1 MADEKAAPQTSEPA
15 QSMEDRVFDKLFGAE
30 EAEPAVEPAPQDA
43 APEADADDEL
53 ALLDDPE
60 SAQEATPAPEP
71 ELEIVYN
78 GTPEKLSREQAKKYA
93 QLGKHLEQRQEQ
105 FEQQWK
111 SVETYAQAVQQQVQ
125 AAPEVQEARS
135 LVTLYQRAIEGI
147 DMNALAQL
155 ARTDPAAYVERQ
167 SELAQLQ
174 YQHQQA
180 YQKAQQAQNKWQ
192 QASQYQAAQWA
203 QRQEEIIKSAIPQ
216 WRDPA
221 KRASDETAIDS
232 AMREIGYTAQEVAA
246 VKDARAKHLMHLAT
260 KYLALQKA
268 KGEQLK
274 KANDAP
280 PVAKPGVAS
289 TTRST
294 AAERDAK
301 LAQATKQAKTPA
313 EKARF
318 IQARLAA
325 RL

>member
-1 MADEKAAPQTSEPA
+1 
-15 QSMEDRVFDKLFGAE
+15 
-30 EAEPAVEPAPQDA
+30 
-43 APEADADDEL
+43 
-53 ALLDDPE
+53 
-60 SAQEATPAPEP
+60 
-71 ELEIVYN
+71 
-78 GTPEKLSREQAKKYA
+78 
-93 QLGKHLEQRQEQ
+93 
-105 FEQQWK
+105 
-111 SVETYAQAVQQQVQ
+111 VQQQVQ
-125 AAPEVQEARS
+125 AAPEVQEAQS

-147 DMNALAQL
+147 DMGALSQL

-167 SELAQLQ
+167 AELAQLQ

-180 YQKAQQAQNKWQ
+180 YQRAQQAQQKWQ

-221 KRASDETAIDS
+221 RRAADETAINS
-232 AMREIGYTAQEVAA
+232 AMRELGYTAQELDG

-260 KYLALQKA
+260 KYLTLQKA

-274 KANDAP
+274 KANAAP

-289 TTRST
+289 ATRST

-313 EKARF
+313 EKAKF
-318 IQARLAA
+318 IQARIAA